1 MTRSKPAILLVPLV
15 ILATVAWHGGK
26 LAVKAYRQFSELEQS
41 VEAEFYQSKMGPY
54 RDNVIWSGRTSEKLV
69 ALTFDDGPDPRFTP
83 EVLDILE
90 ENHVPATFFVV
101 GKFAARYP
109 DLVVREIQDGNEVG
123 NHTYDHPNLLGDN
136 PKQIRAEISGGG
148 AIIEEVT
155 GKPLTLFRPPKG
167 LINRE
172 GLEIAHELGY
182 KIVFWGVATEHREA
196 PTPDLMAARVI
207 HQARPGII
215 ILAHDGRL
223 DRSKTVA
230 ALPAI
235 IQGYKAMGYRFVTV
249 SQFMTSGGRPVGA
262 VRAGTGAR

>member
-1 MTRSKPAILLVPLV
+1 MTRLRLAILLVPVV
-15 ILATVAWHGGK
+15 ILAMVAWHGGK
-26 LAVKAYRQFSELEQS
+26 LPVMAYRQFSELEQS
-41 VEAEFYQSKMGPY
+41 VGTGFYQARIGAH
-54 RDNVIWSGRTSEKLV
+54 RGDVIWSGRTSEKLV

-90 ENHVPATFFVV
+90 EDHVPATFFVV
-101 GKFAARYP
+101 GKYAARYP

-123 NHTYDHPNLLGDN
+123 NHTYDHPNLLRDN
-136 PKQIRAEISGGG
+136 PEQIRAEISDAG
-148 AIIEEVT
+148 AIIEEIT
-155 GKPLTLFRPPKG
+155 GKPLALFRPPKG
-167 LINRE
+167 LINRA
-172 GLEIAHELGY
+172 GLEIAREQGY

-207 HQARPGII
+207 RQARPGII

-235 IQGYKAMGYRFVTV
+235 IKGYQAMGYRFVTV
-249 SQFMTSGGRPVGA
+249 SQLMAQATR
-262 VRAGTGAR
+262 TGAR